1 MSDAGPLLT
10 LLRRIRR
17 RLRLWMAVEGAVAGA
32 AAGAVALAGAV
43 TALRVAGHAVGLA
56 RPLALLAAAVAVGAL
71 IRAARRIPLA
81 SCARF
86 ADAALDRQDRVLS
99 AFCLHGDQS
108 PLARALMQDAVER
121 TRTLAPGSAVAPR
134 RPKGLPALAI
144 GALVLGA
151 AAIVPVRSRAAR
163 MPVVASPASGV
174 PLAVG
179 TLDVEREE
187 ARRAAEAAARL
198 HDERLAALAG
208 ELQRTLRRL
217 AAGQLSDGD
226 ALEKLSALQRE
237 AAQAAAEAARD
248 ANAFE
253 AAKKALEGEAA
264 TRGAGEM
271 LSAEDADAARA
282 RAALGS
288 AAAEN
293 PTETGRALSAAA
305 RGVASALGAPAE
317 DGDKNPRRLQR
328 EGDGKNG
335 QDGASADKPRDAE
348 RRLERLQR
356 DLGDA
361 ASACRDGDPSCKSR
375 AEKSGGDLGQ
385 MGGRGASAESLR
397 QLERALRQMRDRLGR
412 GEMRS
417 GDQQAMRSF
426 ERAARGE
433 NGQSGQQGGQGQQ
446 QGQQD
451 DGQKGD
457 GVGTG
462 EGSGQGQGDSVA
474 EGEQSGGGESGKG
487 SDGKGSD
494 GKGGKGS
501 DGKGKASGN
510 GKEGDGAGV
519 AEGIAMLGERKT
531 VESTA
536 SNAPGEGQGNGAGG
550 PPLGQRGDM
559 QTRGHE
565 TEARVANGAGPN
577 RAEVIGGAADR
588 GFAQHG
594 YARVFADYQAAV
606 EDALAT
612 TAVPEGR
619 RYVVRRYFDLIRPR
633 TGKSTGSTGSVG
645 SVGRSGGK

>member
-1 MSDAGPLLT
+1 LLT

-43 TALRVAGHAVGLA
+43 TALHVAGHAVGLG
-56 RPLALLAAAVAVGAL
+56 RPLALLAGSVAVGAL
-71 IRAARRIPLA
+71 ARAARRIPLA
-81 SCARF
+81 RCARF

-99 AFCLHGDQS
+99 AFCLQGDPS
-108 PLARALMQDAVER
+108 PLARALVRDAVER
-121 TRTLAPGSAVAPR
+121 TRALAPGGAVSAR
-134 RPKGLPALAI
+134 RPKGLAALAM
-144 GALVLGA
+144 GALVLA
-151 AAIVPVRSRAAR
+151 AAAVAPVRSRAAR
-163 MPVVASPASGV
+163 LPVVTPPAPGA
-174 PLAVG
+174 PLAAG

-198 HDERLAALAG
+198 HDERLATLAG

-217 AAGQLSDGD
+217 AAGQLSDGE
-226 ALEKLSALQRE
+226 ALAKLSALQRE
-237 AAQAAAEAARD
+237 VAEAAAQAARD

-264 TRGAGEM
+264 TRGAGEV

-317 DGDKNPRRLQR
+317 GGDKNPRRLQR
-328 EGDGKNG
+328 ESDGQAG
-335 QDGASADKPRDAE
+335 AGASAADNKGDAE
-348 RRLERLQR
+348 RHLERLQR

-433 NGQSGQQGGQGQQ
+433 NGQPGQGGQGQQ
-446 QGQQD
+446 EGQQGE
-451 DGQKGD
+451 GQQGD

-474 EGEQSGGGESGKG
+474 EGEQSGGGESGK
-487 SDGKGSD
+487 DGKDGKD

-510 GKEGDGAGV
+510 GKNGEGAAT
-519 AEGIAMLGERKT
+519 AEGMALLGEKT
-531 VESTA
+531 VESTG
-536 SNAPGEGQGNGAGG
+536 SSAPGEGQGNGAGG
-550 PPLGQRGDM
+550 PPLGKRGDM

-565 TEARVANGAGPN
+565 TEARVVNGAGPN

-633 TGKSTGSTGSVG
+633 TGKSTGKNMGTT
-645 SVGRSGGK
+645 R

>member
-1 MSDAGPLLT
+1 VSDAAPLLT

-32 AAGAVALAGAV
+32 AAGAVALAVAV
-43 TALRVAGHAVGLA
+43 IALHVAGHAVGLA
-56 RPLALLAAAVAVGAL
+56 RPLALLAGSVAVGAL
-71 IRAARRIPLA
+71 VRGARRVPLA

-99 AFCLHGDQS
+99 AFCLQGDQS
-108 PLARALMQDAVER
+108 PLARALVRDAVER
-121 TRTLAPGSAVAPR
+121 TRSLAPGGAVTAR

-144 GALVLGA
+144 GALVLAA
-151 AAIVPVRSRAAR
+151 AAIAPVRSRAAR
-163 MPVVASPASGV
+163 LPVVTPPAAGV
-174 PLAVG
+174 PLATG
-179 TLDVEREE
+179 ALDVEREE

-198 HDERLAALAG
+198 HDDQLAALAG

-237 AAQAAAEAARD
+237 VAEAAAQAARD

-253 AAKKALEGEAA
+253 AAKKALEGETA
-264 TRGAGEM
+264 TRGAGEV
-271 LSAEDADAARA
+271 LAAEDADAARA

-305 RGVASALGAPAE
+305 RGVASALGTPAE
-317 DGDKNPRRLQR
+317 GGDKNPRRLQR
-328 EGDGKNG
+328 ESDSS
-335 QDGASADKPRDAE
+335 DEASAADKKGDAE

-361 ASACRDGDPSCKSR
+361 ASACRDGDPSCRSR

-433 NGQSGQQGGQGQQ
+433 NGQPGQGGQGQQ
-446 QGQQD
+446 EGQQR
-451 DGQKGD
+451 DGQQGD

-462 EGSGQGQGDSVA
+462 EGSGEGQGDSVA
-474 EGEQSGGGESGKG
+474 EGEQSGGGESGESGESGGKDG
-487 SDGKGSD
+487 QDGRDGKD
-494 GKGGKGS
+494 GKGGKGR
-501 DGKGKASGN
+501 DGKGKASGK
-510 GKEGDGAGV
+510 GKDGEGAAAAQGV
-519 AEGIAMLGERKT
+519 AMLGERNS
-531 VESTA
+531 VESTG
-536 SNAPGEGQGNGAGG
+536 SSAPGEGQGNGAGG
-550 PPLGQRGDM
+550 PPLGKRGDM

-565 TEARVANGAGPN
+565 TEARVVNGAGPN

-633 TGKSTGSTGSVG
+633 TGKSTGTP
-645 SVGRSGGK
+645 R